1 MNQMGYRYL
10 GWDSPNISSA
20 PEKKES
26 VSREGNALGL
36 ILFVM
41 SIRIEERMKA
51 ISKNKTKT
59 IL

>member
-1 MNQMGYRYL
+1 MGYIYL
-10 GWDSPNISSA
+10 GWFSPKMSSA
-20 PEKKES
+20 PERNDS

-36 ILFVM
+36 ILFVI
-41 SIRIEERMKA
+41 SIIIEERMKA